1 MASYYKSLQSIVEED
16 PNKWRDQIEAEK
28 QVIRQNPQGYTPMS
42 NQQLEGLANRYGVDT
57 GTLYTGSK
65 SGQYSPTGTSGADQ
79 WFNGTGT
86 QDVIAGLQADYERY
100 KAAGDVAGMNEA
112 HTLAEQIRARNGYSG
127 GTDGSMHISVLPYQ
141 EQAGIWNESLYG
153 TQDPDYGKTMAEL
166 ELKYGANYGSGG
178 YGSQYGSQI
187 DAMLNAVLNRGPFS
201 YNKDE
206 DPLYQQ
212 YKESYT
218 RAGNRAMQDTLAQV
232 SARTGG
238 LASSYGTSASQ
249 QTYNNYMAQLA
260 DKVPELYQM
269 AYDMYLDEIAQK
281 RADLDMLMGVDNMYY
296 GRHRDDVADQ
306 QWQQQFDYNAGRDA
320 VADSQWQTQWNYGVQ
335 SDQQALAQSQIDAI
349 LAAGGTPSAELIQMA
364 GYSNDYVG
372 AMGNYYR
379 QAATA
384 AGSPKP
390 VQSANYKAVLGKAK
404 DYDEADDAYAYLNS
418 MVNRGELTQ
427 TEADHI
433 YHVELGFSGGYF
445 GDTPD
450 DAELVNEW
458 TTEHAGSTATQVN
471 VGGEW
476 LSWEEIADRLGVDIF
491 EKYDPT
497 TGKVTYV
504 KR

>member
-1 MASYYKSLQSIVEED
+1 MASYYKSMQSMVD
-16 PNKWRDQIEAEK
+16 DDVNKWLDQIEAEK

-57 GTLYTGSK
+57 GSLYTGSK
-65 SGQYSPTGTSGADQ
+65 SSQYSPYGTSGADQ
-79 WFNGTGT
+79 WFNGIGT

-112 HTLAEQIRARNGYSG
+112 HTLAEQIRARSGYSG

-153 TQDPDYGKTMAEL
+153 TKDPLYGMTEAEVQAYL
-166 ELKYGANYGSGG
+166 GTGG
-178 YGSQYGSQI
+178 YGSQYGSRI
-187 DAMLNAVLNRGPFS
+187 DAMLDAVLNRGPFS

-296 GRHRDDVADQ
+296 DRYRDDVADQ

-372 AMGNYYR
+372 AMGDYYR
-379 QAATA
+379 QAATPGYQPVEDEPTMSFTTAKDA
-384 AGSPKP
+384 AENGVLDEEVLDVLRANGYTDNMLMYMYGWEPDSSVAGGEDDTSGLLSELDWMQMKAAYDQTGKGNAA
-390 VQSANYKAVLGKAK
+390 VANYRNYA
-404 DYDEADDAYAYLNS
+404 DYKRDYLEY
-418 MVNRGELTQ
+418 MANR
-427 TEADHI
+427 
-433 YHVELGFSGGYF
+433 
-445 GDTPD
+445 
-450 DAELVNEW
+450 
-458 TTEHAGSTATQVN
+458 
-471 VGGEW
+471 
-476 LSWEEIADRLGVDIF
+476 
-491 EKYDPT
+491 
-497 TGKVTYV
+497 
-504 KR
+504 